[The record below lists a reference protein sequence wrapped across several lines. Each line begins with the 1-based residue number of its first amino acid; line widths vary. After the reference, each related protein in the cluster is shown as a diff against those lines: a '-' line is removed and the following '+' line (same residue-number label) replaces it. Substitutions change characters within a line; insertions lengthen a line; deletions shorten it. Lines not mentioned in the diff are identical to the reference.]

1 MCIRDRG
8 EFGKLHVKVTADG
21 EVYDE
26 SDYDTISPS
35 GWGNAQI
42 QNIAMMPEATN
53 YTVEISMAAG
63 DEDKHGEV
71 LAFGYTE

>member
-1 MCIRDRG
+1 MVAIENIKAGDKVISTNHETFETAEKTVLETYIR
-8 EFGKLHVKVTADG
+8 
-21 EVYDE
+21 
-26 SDYDTISPS
+26 
-35 GWGNAQI
+35 
-42 QNIAMMPEATN
+42 EATN